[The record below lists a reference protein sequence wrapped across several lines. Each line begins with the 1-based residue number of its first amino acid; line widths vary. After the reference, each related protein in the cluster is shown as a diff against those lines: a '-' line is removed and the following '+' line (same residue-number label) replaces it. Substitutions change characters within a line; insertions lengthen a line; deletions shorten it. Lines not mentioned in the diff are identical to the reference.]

1 MIYFSALL
9 IMAVLFLFA
18 IGAFL
23 IADSKHDEYRK
34 DNHEKKDND

>member
-23 IADSKHDEYRK
+23 IADSKYDEYRK